1 MIVDAFKA
9 NNNKRP
15 YELDYTKMKKL
26 ARDEIDGK
34 ATKPGKKI
42 ADAEEEPEKIQ
53 APENNE
59 FDLLGMDDPEP
70 APVQV
75 QKPEPKMDLNDIDL
89 LGGDDIPTNQNYN
102 QPKKAVDNMDL
113 LGIDLF
119 VGDGVDVKVD
129 MDDDDFFDMLANR
142 KEF

>member
-34 ATKPGKKI
+34 GANPKSTSKPGKKVS
-42 ADAEEEPEKIQ
+42 DLEEETEKIQ
-53 APENNE
+53 EPVNNE

-70 APVQV
+70 APVQLK
-75 QKPEPKMDLNDIDL
+75 KPEPKMDLNDIDL
-89 LGGDDIPTNQNYN
+89 LGGDEFPSNNQNNN
-102 QPKKAVDNMDL
+102 QPKQAVDNMDL

-119 VGDGVDVKVD
+119 V
-129 MDDDDFFDMLANR
+129 
-142 KEF
+142 